1 LIEAVK
7 KYTIIP
13 IMFFSIFIFFCL
25 LYVQSESFMCP
36 DHTYPIQQCPR
47 GRCPTAQYCYNGWCC
62 KNNFGGNGNFPPF
75 FPPNNGGGWQKCP
88 DGSRH
93 YGRCNYGYCQGNKI
107 CINGVCCRK
116 PWNGNFNPGYPNPNP
131 NWNNN
136 GYGRCPPFFGIP
148 RNIHNSCRTNRDCPY
163 GRKCCQTLTG
173 KVCLIPQ

>member
-1 LIEAVK
+1 
-7 KYTIIP
+7 
-13 IMFFSIFIFFCL
+13 MFFSIFIFFCL

-36 DHTYPIQQCPR
+36 DRTYPIQQCPR

-62 KNNFGGNGNFPPF
+62 KNNNFGGNGNFPPF
-75 FPPNNGGGWQKCP
+75 FPPHNGGGWQKCP

-116 PWNGNFNPGYPNPNP
+116 PWNGNPGYPNHKP

>member
-1 LIEAVK
+1 LIVAVK

-13 IMFFSIFIFFCL
+13 IMFFSIFILFGL

-62 KNNFGGNGNFPPF
+62 KNNFGGNNGNFPPF

-93 YGRCNYGYCQGNKI
+93 YGRCNYGYCPGNKI

-116 PWNGNFNPGYPNPNP
+116 PWNVNPEYPNHNH
-131 NWNNN
+131 NWNN

-148 RNIHNSCRTNRDCPY
+148 RNIHNNCRTNRDCPY